1 MTGQNSGCKKRQKKR
16 TRDLFIQSQRGS
28 LDKFVIKKNAAE
40 NLKSDC
46 VDNIPESNDHFDDTI
61 GHLSEHDNVV
71 NASNVD
77 SQNFCE

>member
-1 MTGQNSGCKKRQKKR
+1 M
-16 TRDLFIQSQRGS
+16 FIQSQTGS
-28 LDKFVIKKNAAE
+28 LDKFVIKNNAAE

-46 VDNIPESNDHFDDTI
+46 LDNIPESNDHFDDTI